1 VLNYFFNYLL
11 KHKSKMFCS
20 TQFLL
25 KRCYL
30 LYAFI
35 AIAILL
41 LLFCIYL
48 YKKYTKQNKL
58 EDMEV
63 DIANLQEDSRVME
76 NFSEVPQKD
85 ESSEA
90 SEDEPITSESGEGD
104 SELIRNPLQNDEENE
119 KVKENDK
126 EIVNGKID
134 LDIVEEPKKDE

>member
-1 VLNYFFNYLL
+1 
-11 KHKSKMFCS
+11 MFCS

-30 LYAFI
+30 LYVFI
-35 AIAILL
+35 AIAIVL

-63 DIANLQEDSRVME
+63 DMANLQEDTRIIE
-76 NFSEVPQKD
+76 NFSEVSQKIETKED
-85 ESSEA
+85 TLGVEVA
-90 SEDEPITSESGEGD
+90 SENGEGG
-104 SELIRNPLQNDEENE
+104 SGLIRKPLQNEEENV

-126 EIVNGKID
+126 ETENSEIE
-134 LDIVEEPKKDE
+134 LDIIEEVKKNK

>member
-1 VLNYFFNYLL
+1 
-11 KHKSKMFCS
+11 MFCS

-30 LYAFI
+30 LYVFI
-35 AIAILL
+35 AIAIVL

-63 DIANLQEDSRVME
+63 DMANLQEDTRIIE
-76 NFSEVPQKD
+76 NFSEVSQKIETKED
-85 ESSEA
+85 TLGVEVA
-90 SEDEPITSESGEGD
+90 SENGEGG
-104 SELIRNPLQNDEENE
+104 SGLIRKPLQNEEENV

-126 EIVNGKID
+126 EIENSEIE
-134 LDIVEEPKKDE
+134 LDIVEEVKEDK

>member
-1 VLNYFFNYLL
+1 
-11 KHKSKMFCS
+11 MFCS

-63 DIANLQEDSRVME
+63 DMANLQEDTRIIE
-76 NFSEVPQKD
+76 NFSEVSQKMETKED
-85 ESSEA
+85 TLDVEVA
-90 SEDEPITSESGEGD
+90 SENGEGG
-104 SELIRNPLQNDEENE
+104 SGLIRKPLQNEEE
-119 KVKENDK
+119 IVKVKENDK
-126 EIVNGKID
+126 ETENSEIE
-134 LDIVEEPKKDE
+134 LDIVEEVKKDK

>member
-1 VLNYFFNYLL
+1 
-11 KHKSKMFCS
+11 
-20 TQFLL
+20 
-25 KRCYL
+25 
-30 LYAFI
+30 LYVFI

-58 EDMEV
+58 EDMNV
-63 DIANLQEDSRVME
+63 DMANLQEDSRVME

>member
-1 VLNYFFNYLL
+1 
-11 KHKSKMFCS
+11 MFCS

-63 DIANLQEDSRVME
+63 DMANLQEDSRIIE

-85 ESSEA
+85 ETNEE
-90 SEDEPITSESGEGD
+90 SEDEPIASESGEGG
-104 SELIRNPLQNDEENE
+104 SGLIRNPLQNSEENE

-126 EIVNGKID
+126 ENENSEIE

>member
-1 VLNYFFNYLL
+1 
-11 KHKSKMFCS
+11 MFCS

-30 LYAFI
+30 LYVFI

-58 EDMEV
+58 EDMNV
-63 DIANLQEDSRVME
+63 DMANLQEDSRVME

>member
-1 VLNYFFNYLL
+1 
-11 KHKSKMFCS
+11 MFCS

-35 AIAILL
+35 TIAILL

-58 EDMEV
+58 ENIEV
-63 DIANLQEDSRVME
+63 DMANLHEDSRVME

-85 ESSEA
+85 ETNEA
-90 SEDEPITSESGEGD
+90 SEDQSVVSENGEGD
-104 SELIRNPLQNDEENE
+104 SGLIRKPLQNEEETE

-126 EIVNGKID
+126 ENENGEIE
-134 LDIVEEPKKDE
+134 LDIVEEAKKEE